1 MSRNKIISCLGMTV
15 ALLVLTQPR
24 ALAQFLFQSTEPTK
38 INQLSTPQKLVI
50 PPLAP
55 SEIAPA
61 AATSESVTNKE
72 DLLAPPRFNTVITRE
87 LPALW
92 QMRVPVEQVGLLYAT
107 YELKA
112 ESGRSNAVSNEQ
124 NSNSAVQVVLE
135 PLPIIEIS
143 RDQNTNTAV
152 VQGGVRLKMD
162 LSSTGSAGVYAGDVT
177 VTVNQR

>member
-1 MSRNKIISCLGMTV
+1 MTV
-15 ALLVLTQPR
+15 ALLVLSQPR
-24 ALAQFLFQSTEPTK
+24 TLAQFLFQNTEPTK

-55 SEIAPA
+55 SEIAP

-143 RDQNTNTAV
+143 RDQNTNTAL

-162 LSSTGSAGVYAGDVT
+162 LSSAESAGVYAGDVT

>member
-1 MSRNKIISCLGMTV
+1 MSRNKIISCLGVTV
-15 ALLVLTQPR
+15 ALLVLLQPYT
-24 ALAQFLFQSTEPTK
+24 LAQSLFENAEPTE
-38 INQLSTPQKLVI
+38 INQLSTPQRLFI

-61 AATSESVTNKE
+61 ATSESVTNEE
-72 DLLAPPRFNTVITRE
+72 DLLALPRFNTIITRE

-92 QMRVPVEQVGLLYAT
+92 QMRVPLEQVGLLYAT

-112 ESGRSNAVSNEQ
+112 ENGRSNAVSNEQ
-124 NSNSAVQVVLE
+124 RSDSAVQVVLE

-143 RDQNTNTAV
+143 RDQNSNTAL
-152 VQGGVRLKMD
+152 VQGGVRLRMD
-162 LSSTGSAGVYAGDVT
+162 LSAAQSAGAYAGDVT